1 MQNPI
6 REDADRDLVERCKT
20 GDREAFRDLVAQH
33 ERTVFSAIATMVN
46 DPHEAD
52 DIAQEV
58 FIKVHRSLK
67 SFKGQS
73 RFSVWLYRIAI
84 NQCLDHIKHR
94 KLRPEGTSLESLK
107 DQDDQHMDL
116 FFKDPSPD
124 GAEMFEN
131 DRLRNSVRWV
141 VASLSPDHRA
151 VIALKDLE
159 GYSQDEI
166 AEILDCPVGTV
177 KSRLTRAREAL
188 KVKLRPFYDAW
199 RQEGD
204 S

>member
-20 GDREAFRDLVAQH
+20 GDREAFRDLVTQH
-33 ERTVFSAIATMVN
+33 ESTVFSAIVTMVN
-46 DPHEAD
+46 DPYEAD

-67 SFKGQS
+67 NFKGQS

-116 FFKDPSPD
+116 FFKDPSLD
-124 GAEMFEN
+124 GAEIFEAHQ
-131 DRLRNSVRWV
+131 LRDCVRRG
-141 VASLSPDHRA
+141 VASLSPEHRA

-166 AEILDCPVGTV
+166 AEMLDCPVGTV

-204 S
+204 L

>member
-1 MQNPI
+1 VPIPI
-6 REDADRDLVERCKT
+6 REDAASNLVERCKT
-20 GDREAFRDLVAQH
+20 GDREAFRELVKQY
-33 ERTVFSAIATMVN
+33 EGKVFSAIATMVD
-46 DPHEAD
+46 DPYEAD

-67 SFKGQS
+67 NFKGQS

-94 KLRPEGTSLESLK
+94 NRRPEGTSLDSLIDRDDESMEL
-107 DQDDQHMDL
+107 L
-116 FFKDPSPD
+116 FRDPSPD

-166 AEILDCPVGTV
+166 AEMLDCPVGTV

-188 KVKLRPFYDAW
+188 KDKLRPFYEAW
-199 RQEGD
+199 KHEGD